1 MSSLFEIRIDSKST
15 EFDSYS
21 CQESYQEENQKKFL
35 TKKRGRK
42 KKKEIFEAKND
53 GPEKYEEELFPKEN
67 LKSFIKKGERKYDNS
82 TFIKKKFNNPFK
94 LIKPEVDSFPKA
106 KVASEV
112 QLNFDLSLQEESED
126 NYLLPLHPMM
136 DNNPMPSLKDIRDI
150 FFPDNIL
157 NESDSISFEEPS
169 NLLTFRKSK
178 PVEEE
183 EEKYLYKRRR
193 GKRKQRKYNADN
205 IRTKIKR
212 SFLRYL
218 RKKLNKIL
226 KNSGSKKFF
235 DFFPYK
241 FSGNVN
247 KEENKKILKMTLEDI
262 FLDKNLFKSEDKDG
276 KEKYER
282 NSDVVKSGEI
292 KNNQAI
298 QNILNKAFQQ
308 LYEDYINSDE
318 FNVDEINRLKRDKK
332 EEDFYY
338 IERYKMIAKNL
349 IIFYSKEN

>member
-1 MSSLFEIRIDSKST
+1 
-15 EFDSYS
+15 
-21 CQESYQEENQKKFL
+21 
-35 TKKRGRK
+35 
-42 KKKEIFEAKND
+42 
-53 GPEKYEEELFPKEN
+53 
-67 LKSFIKKGERKYDNS
+67 
-82 TFIKKKFNNPFK
+82 
-94 LIKPEVDSFPKA
+94 
-106 KVASEV
+106 
-112 QLNFDLSLQEESED
+112 
-126 NYLLPLHPMM
+126 MM

-262 FLDKNLFKSEDKDG
+262 FVNKNLYKSEDKDG
-276 KEKYER
+276 QEKYER

-318 FNVDEINRLKRDKK
+318 FKVDEINRLKRDKK

-349 IIFYSKEN
+349 ISFYSKEN

>member
-21 CQESYQEENQKKFL
+21 IQESYQEENQKKFL

-126 NYLLPLHPMM
+126 NYLLPLHPTM

-169 NLLTFRKSK
+169 NLLIFRKSK

-247 KEENKKILKMTLEDI
+247 KEENKKILKMTLENI

-276 KEKYER
+276 QEKYER

-349 IIFYSKEN
+349 ISFYSKEN

>member
-1 MSSLFEIRIDSKST
+1 MSSLFELRIDSKST

-21 CQESYQEENQKKFL
+21 SQESYQEENQKKFL

-150 FFPDNIL
+150 FFP
-157 NESDSISFEEPS
+157 E
-169 NLLTFRKSK
+169 
-178 PVEEE
+178 
-183 EEKYLYKRRR
+183 
-193 GKRKQRKYNADN
+193 
-205 IRTKIKR
+205 
-212 SFLRYL
+212 
-218 RKKLNKIL
+218 
-226 KNSGSKKFF
+226 
-235 DFFPYK
+235 
-241 FSGNVN
+241 
-247 KEENKKILKMTLEDI
+247 
-262 FLDKNLFKSEDKDG
+262 
-276 KEKYER
+276 
-282 NSDVVKSGEI
+282 
-292 KNNQAI
+292 
-298 QNILNKAFQQ
+298 
-308 LYEDYINSDE
+308 
-318 FNVDEINRLKRDKK
+318 
-332 EEDFYY
+332 
-338 IERYKMIAKNL
+338 
-349 IIFYSKEN
+349 IIF